1 MQTSHPGRVIAA
13 FLFVVLTSCGR
24 TSDNPYVDVKDPPL
38 LQARLHTVT
47 LVTDGPGVAESLQ
60 VKGYAPVQFPSNYPI
75 SNEVESSLWSVPL
88 SAVEGVAHF
97 RAPRATD
104 PGVRVLKMA
113 LAAKT
118 SRANAGVVKAF
129 FRNVLGSDVPPWPPG
144 IEPAD
149 KVRVQ
154 VWTFLIPDVLVA
166 NKRLRENGIPVVFD
180 PVAITT
186 AYLGDHKAMAIRA
199 PDGAIVEL
207 VQTAAE

>member
-1 MQTSHPGRVIAA
+1 MQTSRNGRVLAA
-13 FLFVVLTSCGR
+13 LLLVLLTSCSR

-88 SAVEGVAHF
+88 STVEGVAHF
-97 RAPRATD
+97 RSPRATD

-118 SRANAGVVKAF
+118 SKANAGVVKAF
-129 FRNVLGSDVPPWPPG
+129 FRNVLGSDVPQWPPG

-186 AYLGDHKAMAIRA
+186 AYLGDHKVMAIRA

-207 VQTAAE
+207 VQTAAQ

>member
-1 MQTSHPGRVIAA
+1 MQTSPAGRVLAVLLLA
-13 FLFVVLTSCGR
+13 SLTSCSR
-24 TSDNPYVDVKDPPL
+24 TADNPYAAIKDPPL

-60 VKGYAPVQFPSNYPI
+60 VKGYQPMPFASNYPV
-75 SNEVESSLWSVPL
+75 SNTVESTLWSVPL
-88 SAVEGVAHF
+88 PAVESAVYYK
-97 RAPRATD
+97 APNATD
-104 PGVRVLKMA
+104 AGVRVLKMA

-118 SRANAGVVKAF
+118 SRGDASLEKAF
-129 FRNVLGSDVPPWPPG
+129 FRNVLGSDVPQWPSGVVP
-144 IEPAD
+144 ED

-166 NKRLRENGIPVVFD
+166 NKRLRENGIPVVFN

-186 AYLGDHKAMAIRA
+186 AYLGDHKAMAIRS
-199 PDGAIVEL
+199 PDGVIVEL